1 MSLFSLPKNVKE
13 KFGAAPT
20 LFWGGIHMTGKNL
33 VPPTGMEPMTLQSKH
48 VFLTTG
54 LLREVVTTINA
65 HRGDSDRDF
74 LFLTK
79 ETGD

>member
-1 MSLFSLPKNVKE
+1 
-13 KFGAAPT
+13 
-20 LFWGGIHMTGKNL
+20 
-33 VPPTGMEPMTLQSKH
+33 MEPMTLQSKH

>member
-1 MSLFSLPKNVKE
+1 
-13 KFGAAPT
+13 
-20 LFWGGIHMTGKNL
+20 
-33 VPPTGMEPMTLQSKH
+33 MTLQSKH

-79 ETGD
+79 ETGDQADMDHFSYCIWGSADSTLWILC